1 MVRDMIAKPLILAGM
16 AMVLA
21 GCSAGA
27 SPSAAPPTPPP
38 TPWPAIDAAA
48 YSAAVSTCQGAVT
61 AVWPDGMFDQRPS
74 MVPGYATV
82 SLVPV
87 DFITLDAKYLPM
99 PASIKALWLAGLPDN
114 DSESGFDAIARP
126 IGGGADV
133 LICVSFYV
141 KDYAQY
147 TGAGDYAVADQ
158 GMWAVD
164 AATGRLLGNWVLP
177 AESLPSEL
185 TVINGQESGTDVG
198 LYYRLLGAG
207 PQEAARD
214 AVLLLKGALPTPT
227 ST

>member
-1 MVRDMIAKPLILAGM
+1 MTVMVSDMIAKPLILAGM

-38 TPWPAIDAAA
+38 TPWPSIDPVA
-48 YSAAVSTCQGAVT
+48 YNAAVSTCERAPRTT
-61 AVWPDGMFDQRPS
+61 APDENHPS

-87 DFITLDAKYLPM
+87 DFSDPDITDIIPM
-99 PASIKALWLAGLPDN
+99 PESIKALWLAALPDN
-114 DSESGFDAIARP
+114 ASESGFGAIGRP

-133 LICVSFYV
+133 LVCVGFFVS
-141 KDYAQY
+141 DRGQY
-147 TGAGDYAVADQ
+147 PGAGDYAVAAQ
-158 GMWAVD
+158 FMWATD
-164 AATGRLLGNWVLP
+164 AATGRKLLGNWWFP
-177 AESLPSEL
+177 AESLPREL
-185 TVINGQESGTDVG
+185 NGLDLGTDVG
-198 LYYRLLGAG
+198 LQYRLLGAG